1 MELGKGIGHFT
12 GELAKQAAQVLA
24 IDFTDNMTLKVDFYS
39 HPPKF
44 IYIYIYKVYEN
55 LINTMETLQNE
66 LLNGHFSNAMFMCAD
81 VTSPNLDISPDSVDL
96 IFSNCLLMH
105 LSDKEV
111 NSNAYSTFFE
121 LRTGAN

>member
-1 MELGKGIGHFT
+1 MG
-12 GELAKQAAQVLA
+12 
-24 IDFTDNMTLKVDFYS
+24 S

-44 IYIYIYKVYEN
+44 IVIQNIYVN
-55 LINTMETLQNE
+55 LIHTMEILQNVF
-66 LLNGHFSNAMFMCAD
+66 LNGHFNNVTFMCAD

-105 LSDKEV
+105 LLDKEV
-111 NSNAYSTFFE
+111 NSNACSTFFE